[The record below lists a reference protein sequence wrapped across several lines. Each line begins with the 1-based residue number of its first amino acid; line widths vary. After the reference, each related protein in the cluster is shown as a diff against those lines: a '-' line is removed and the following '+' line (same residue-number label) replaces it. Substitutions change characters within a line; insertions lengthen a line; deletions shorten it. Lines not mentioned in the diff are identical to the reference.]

1 MPLRLFLRTL
11 VAICACGSLMAPVQ
25 AATVSGSASVWGYWR
40 DDSVSHVNVVPTLS
54 LTFRE
59 WAGDAWRF
67 ETSLRGYSDFRH
79 GESSDEQVRVL
90 RGVLIYAPAQS
101 RWDVRVGQQ
110 WLTEGVGRG
119 NVAGAWTRWRANA
132 NTSLTVY
139 GGARLGSSLSL
150 NEQNPNNGVAA
161 GIHARTRLSIVK
173 LGASY
178 YYLGKSGTTLFHGV
192 GFEASARPVPKLL
205 TRGRLDMNLGQG
217 SIEIAQLLADWTARK
232 NVQVTGE
239 FRIHTPRVYDDSYF
253 TKFLAE
259 AGTVYLRAG
268 ARWQFSGEYYL
279 KGSGVTLFSEAPD
292 PLYKVRAAIG
302 DKNTEVGYTHW
313 LSYSGGEM
321 DGFYGQLR
329 GDITVDKRSVGEL
342 FGGFDFARGSN
353 GDVSLRP
360 KTESQSVY
368 LGLGLNVLSQL
379 KVTATAEQIRDID
392 SEMDWR
398 GLFSIGYRF
407 AQTRTEV
414 Q

>member
-11 VAICACGSLMAPVQ
+11 VVICACGSLMAPVQ

-40 DDSVSHVNVVPTLS
+40 DDSVSHVQIVPTLA
-54 LTFRE
+54 LTLRE

-67 ETSLRGYSDFRH
+67 ETSLRGFTDIRH
-79 GESSDEQVRVL
+79 GESKDQQLRVL
-90 RGVLIYAPAQS
+90 RGVFILAPTAS
-101 RWDVRVGQQ
+101 PWEFRIGQQ

-119 NVAGAWTRWRANA
+119 NVAGAWTRWRANN
-132 NTSLTVY
+132 NTSFTVY
-139 GGARLGSSLSL
+139 GGARLGSSLNL
-150 NEQNPNNGVAA
+150 GEKNPNNGVAA
-161 GIHARTRLSIVK
+161 GVHARTRINIVK
-173 LGASY
+173 VGASY

-192 GFEASARPVPKLL
+192 GFEANARPHKNLL
-205 TRGRLDMNLGQG
+205 TRARLDMNLGQG
-217 SIEIAQLLADWTARK
+217 SVEIAQVLADWTARK
-232 NVQVTGE
+232 NVQLTGE

-259 AGTVYLRAG
+259 ASTTYLRAG
-268 ARWQFSGEYYL
+268 ARWQFADEYYL
-279 KGSGVTLFSEAPD
+279 KGSGVTVFSESPD
-292 PLYKVRAAIG
+292 PLYKVRAAVG
-302 DKNTEVGYTHW
+302 DENTEVGYTRW
-313 LSYSGGEM
+313 LTYSGGEM

-329 GDITVDKRSVGEL
+329 GDITVNKYSVGEL

-368 LGLGLNVLSQL
+368 LGLVVNVFSQL
-379 KVTATAEQIRDID
+379 KLSATAEQIRDID

-398 GLFSIGYRF
+398 GLFSISYRF